1 MHFDTKNTDP
11 KAIRTGANSLEK
23 RNLDDLTSFA
33 GNLFQLSNGI
43 ALDENT
49 TVKYINLVV
58 PFGKKVII
66 FNQQLSVRGIGRIVR
81 TITVRDS
88 GIDIDAAKALIY
100 GRNLEVSFDWLG
112 EGLDADNTK
121 KLVLPDG
128 SNRIDGVFV
137 NEDGGA
143 DDGENIAA
151 VLAAIVGVEGANPIQ
166 SSTGSLVEFFELPF
180 VTIGEPAVIG
190 SGDRMGTIYTIKLE
204 LFAIAGGVP
213 ATINEVSGILRSVF
227 AVFDDETFIE
237 DPENL
242 GTYIYN
248 PAGDRARTIKSGLY
262 R

>member
-1 MHFDTKNTDP
+1 MHFNTKNTSA
-11 KAIRTGANSLEK
+11 KAERTNANANEK

-33 GNLFQLSNGI
+33 GNLFQLSNGV

-49 TVKYINLVV
+49 TVKYINLIV
-58 PFGKKVII
+58 PFGKKAII
-66 FNQQLSVRGIGRIVR
+66 FNQQLSIRGIGRVVR
-81 TITVRDS
+81 TITVRDT
-88 GIDIDAAKALIY
+88 GVDIDAAKALIY

-121 KLVLPDG
+121 KLVLPNG
-128 SNRIDGVFV
+128 SDRLDGVFI
-137 NEDGGA
+137 NEDAAAG
-143 DDGENIAA
+143 DGVNIAA
-151 VLAAIVGVEGANPIQ
+151 VLAAVVGVEGANPIQ
-166 SSTGSLVEFFELPF
+166 STTGSLIEFFELPF

-204 LFAIAGGVP
+204 LFSVAGGVP

-237 DPENL
+237 DPENV
-242 GTYIYN
+242 GQYIYN
-248 PAGDRARTIKSGLY
+248 PKGDRAQTLKAGIY